1 MAEKAAARRASLT
14 CSSSSMGTPKTPQ
27 LAKSME
33 NKRRDDAR
41 NRLKKLARDEKAMR
55 REVDLR
61 AAKDDEVAAE
71 AERKAA
77 FLAKINE
84 GIRGLEAKIDEC
96 NENKDANLALILE
109 LQTRYAC
116 CTLTQKVD
124 SNFKLSISHIQG

>member
-1 MAEKAAARRASLT
+1 
-14 CSSSSMGTPKTPQ
+14 
-27 LAKSME
+27 ME

-41 NRLKKLARDEKAMR
+41 NRLKKLARDERAMR
-55 REVDLR
+55 REVEQH
-61 AAKDDEVAAE
+61 AAKDSEVAAE

-124 SNFKLSISHIQG
+124 SNFKLSISHVQG